1 MSDGGKG
8 ESTREWCLGG
18 MGFMDSWMV
27 ISAEKTLVQVT
38 MLIYRI
44 VPSLELSHDLQ
55 QLDNTALSVLSLP
68 RISALNCDGGDV
80 SGEVS

>member
-1 MSDGGKG
+1 MAPERDGIY
-8 ESTREWCLGG
+8 
-18 MGFMDSWMV
+18 GFLDIV

-38 MLIYRI
+38 MLIYRT
-44 VPSLELSHDLQ
+44 VPSLDLSHDLQ

>member
-1 MSDGGKG
+1 MASGRDGIY
-8 ESTREWCLGG
+8 
-18 MGFMDSWMV
+18 GFLDIV
-27 ISAEKTLVQVT
+27 ISDEKTLVQVT

-68 RISALNCDGGDV
+68 RISAFNYDTAGASPGG
-80 SGEVS
+80 G